1 MRHPI
6 VIAPHPALKTVAKPV
21 LSVTDQVRTLLDD
34 MVETMYDDKG
44 CGLAANQINLLSRM
58 IVMDCS
64 KEQNQPMQLIN
75 PEVLW
80 KSEKIALNKEGCLSF
95 PGTFVDV
102 ERAQEIIVRYWDTN
116 GTTKEQQFIGF
127 WAICAQHEI
136 DHLDGITFI
145 DHLARQEQR
154 RILDKIQHRC

>member
-1 MRHPI
+1 MIRPI
-6 VIAPHPALKTVAKPV
+6 IIAPHPALKTVAKPV
-21 LSVTDQVRTLLDD
+21 VSLTDQVRVLLDD

-64 KEQNQPMQLIN
+64 KEQNQPMQLVN

-80 KSEKIALNKEGCLSF
+80 KSEETSINKEGCLSF
-95 PGTFVDV
+95 PGAFVEV
-102 ERAQEIIVRYWDTN
+102 ERAQKVTVRYLDAL
-116 GTTKEQQFIGF
+116 GTTQERPFDGF
-127 WAICAQHEI
+127 WAICVQHEI

-145 DHLARQEQR
+145 DHLAKQEQR
-154 RILDKIQHRC
+154 RILDKIQRR